1 MARTAH
7 ARPSPSLPGE
17 ESTTTQT
24 QSFVQVTSTLFLQG
38 PLLHDCRVPCSGKGL
53 ARLRFGAWR
62 HTLWSQT
69 TATYGSRWTQQ
80 SQPQWTRPPWPLPL
94 QTTTTATDS
103 SLTSRV
109 CCRVHSRRV
118 GGGGGSN
125 SPACCSCGDAPSA
138 TQLTAVDMA
147 RDGRMTGHGSQ
158 SPSKTPK
165 MLLSCKPFHPTDG
178 RTHGTLHQHSVAHRW
193 ITCSRL
199 SLLFA

>member
-1 MARTAH
+1 MQWEG
-7 ARPSPSLPGE
+7 ARPAPVWGMATHTVVANDGHLRFTMDATV
-17 ESTTTQT
+17 STTMDTTPVAAAASDDDDGNRQQLDVPSVL
-24 QSFVQVTSTLFLQG
+24 QSALEAS
-38 PLLHDCRVPCSGKGL
+38 
-53 ARLRFGAWR
+53 
-62 HTLWSQT
+62 
-69 TATYGSRWTQQ
+69 
-80 SQPQWTRPPWPLPL
+80 
-94 QTTTTATDS
+94 
-103 SLTSRV
+103 
-109 CCRVHSRRV
+109 RV